1 MKRILKFQISE
12 DKYAFYEN
20 ETVAFEIDKTDLQF
34 NVKNFYQA
42 FFADDLDY
50 SDIELQ
56 NMLTGDKNATR
67 IFKCVEQL
75 MKDVVEKL
83 NKEMFAEDN
92 KEN

>member
-1 MKRILKFQISE
+1 MKRILRFQIFE
-12 DKYAFYEN
+12 DKYTFFEN
-20 ETVAFEIDKTDLQF
+20 DTMVFEVDKTDLQF

-56 NMLTGDKNATR
+56 NMLTSDKDATR

-75 MKDVVEKL
+75 VKDVVEKL
-83 NKEMFAEDN
+83 NKEMSAEDN
-92 KEN
+92 KEK

>member
-1 MKRILKFQISE
+1 MKRILRVQIFE
-12 DKYAFYEN
+12 DKYTFFEN
-20 ETVAFEIDKTDLQF
+20 DTMVFEVDKTDLQF

-56 NMLTGDKNATR
+56 NMLTSDKDATR

-75 MKDVVEKL
+75 VKDVVEKL
-83 NKEMFAEDN
+83 NKEMSAEDN
-92 KEN
+92 KEK